1 MPLIPDDEGAPL
13 RAGTLAPEA
22 DPFQQGPTASET
34 IGAAVRQ
41 ENTIANV
48 VSLFNRPTHPP
59 EEGYN
64 PIAAM
69 RGTKYERDYLDAA
82 LSIRSSAEMA
92 DFQARI
98 DREEADRRVLHDAG
112 GWGVAA
118 GVLAGTIDPL
128 VFLPV
133 GGAVRSVKG
142 GYSAVRSAGVVGGLT
157 ALQTG
162 VSEAALQTAQE
173 TRGGAES
180 AIAIA
185 TSGLLGGLIG
195 GGAAALL
202 SRAERQALEGV
213 FDMDRKAISE
223 IVEGPAPTVGLAAPA
238 GAAASD
244 VRRLDLVGY
253 GLDKVPGLSSL
264 VEKMSPTLRV
274 FSSDNIPAKRAMA
287 DLAETALR
295 FEDNLRG
302 IATSLDRNFMA
313 AAPVSRLVQ
322 AQKTGMQLEA
332 AETLKE
338 TFAAYRFGEADA
350 AAPVARAAFDDLR
363 GAVEDGKLAFNDFKR
378 EVTNA
383 LFSGDAH
390 AIPQVE
396 QAAKRIRANI
406 LEPIRA
412 KAIELK
418 LLDPDAA
425 PKGDPSWFARVWNKQ
440 KVAERRPEAVKRFA
454 DWLEGEQTRKAG
466 AQERLSSLSDDL
478 DRVDAARAKLDAR
491 LARLEESALKLE
503 GAIGERAM
511 EARRAGAR
519 ADVLAERRALLA
531 EEQSEIEEFIA
542 AMRDDLRDPQLR
554 ARIDNFERDYRA
566 MRAAE
571 EKARVSDGDL
581 DRIDQQ
587 EAKGELRDRVG
598 KMAAEI
604 VLGERRPVKEP
615 SFVHFI
621 VRAGG
626 LRESQGD
633 VFNVVGSSRAM
644 PGLLSK
650 NGRSVDELGELI
662 YERFNLP
669 ERPLESQV
677 LEWLDEALRG
687 RQPGFWL
694 DSMTGKQQAGIDA
707 TRFAASL
714 DEAMSQAGFTPKS
727 KADVAAFL
735 RGDEAP
741 ARTLEDLDR
750 ALADMEGAAIPPSV
764 KLEGVEGEL
773 TLARED
779 LAAAR
784 GWLRR
789 GLRGRQAAE
798 KRAARVDGGQAEA
811 GIADRASRGR
821 VGILADRRARA
832 LTKKELLEDAV
843 RLQDAAEAEMMAR
856 IEGELQEWGGKSA
869 ADALSAIK
877 ARDKA
882 AAGRDPDAA
891 RLASAD
897 KPTLAAVKRIL
908 DSDRN
913 LSRQELD
920 ARANEIVDRLLGTPD
935 GRLPYDAASGGAK
948 SLATPETGEMR
959 GSLKS
964 RDFAIPT
971 SLVRDF
977 IEDDV
982 EHVLSTVTRTLLPDM
997 ALVERFG
1004 DVDMTLAQ
1012 KQIMEASAAKS
1023 AAAGSNPKAQRV
1035 IDKEREMLLRDVLA
1049 TRDRIR
1055 GTYGMAADSTGRNLA
1070 RFANL
1075 AKSINVVT
1083 DLGGAALNSMG
1094 DAAGVVMRHGFVNV
1108 FRDGWVPFFERMM
1121 ATNPATASD
1130 KRQLK
1135 AMLLAVETQL
1145 NLRQHA
1151 IADIAEN
1158 YRPGSRFE
1166 RSAQWMA
1173 DKSQLVNGQAFWTD
1187 WMKSIA
1193 ATTASAEML
1202 RSVERVVAGRATA
1215 KQITALAEANIDEA
1229 AARRIAAAYA
1239 DGGGQKI
1246 DGARLPNTAEWKDR
1260 SAAQIFEAALQR
1272 ETDIAVVTPG
1282 LEKPLWMSRPVMGLL
1297 GQFKSFIAGANE
1309 RMLIANL
1316 QRSDWNTLQGL
1327 VASVALGM
1335 LSYRL
1340 YTLATGQKASDRPQD
1355 WIKEGMNR
1363 SGVLGWF
1370 DEINAVSGKFTR
1382 GQADAFRLI
1391 GADKPLTRMQS
1402 RGIIG
1407 TLAGPTAGKIERL
1420 AQVAGSA
1427 ASGEW
1432 TASDT
1437 TAVRRLMPFQNL
1449 FYLRQMLDQV
1459 EKGVNSA
1466 FGVPERQAR

>member
-1 MPLIPDDEGAPL
+1 MDK
-13 RAGTLAPEA
+13 RTL
-22 DPFQQGPTASET
+22 
-34 IGAAVRQ
+34 Q
-41 ENTIANV
+41 E
-48 VSLFNRPTHPP
+48 
-59 EEGYN
+59 
-64 PIAAM
+64 
-69 RGTKYERDYLDAA
+69 
-82 LSIRSSAEMA
+82 
-92 DFQARI
+92 
-98 DREEADRRVLHDAG
+98 AG

-118 GVLAGTIDPL
+118 GIAAGTLDPL
-128 VFLPV
+128 IFLAV
-133 GGAVRSVKG
+133 GGAVRSVRG
-142 GYSAVRSAGVVGGLT
+142 GYSVARSAGQVGALS

-162 VSEAALQTAQE
+162 VSELALQAAQE
-173 TRGGAES
+173 TRTAGES
-180 AIAIA
+180 VIAIA
-185 TSGLLGGLIG
+185 TSGVLGGLIG

-202 SRAERQALEGV
+202 SRAERQAVEGLL
-213 FDMDRKAISE
+213 DMDRKAISE

-238 GAAASD
+238 GAAAAD

-253 GLDKVPGLSSL
+253 GIDKVPGLSTL

-295 FEDNLRG
+295 FEDNARG
-302 IATSLDRNFMA
+302 IATSFGG
-313 AAPVSRLVQ
+313 APVSRIVQ
-322 AQKTGMQLEA
+322 AQKVGMQLEA

-338 TFAAYRFGEADA
+338 AFAAYRFGQADA

-363 GAVEDGKLAFNDFKR
+363 GAVEDNKLAFNDFKR

-390 AIPQVE
+390 AIPQVQE
-396 QAAKRIRANI
+396 AAKRIRANI

-412 KAIELK
+412 KAVDLK

-425 PKGDPSWFARVWNKQ
+425 PKNDPSWFARVWNKQ
-440 KVAERRPEAVKRFA
+440 KLAERRPDAVKRFA
-454 DWLEGEQTRKAG
+454 DWLEGEQTRKSA
-466 AQERLSSLSDDL
+466 AQQRLSAISDEL

-491 LARLEESALKLE
+491 LARLEESTLKLE
-503 GAIGERAM
+503 GAISERAM

-519 ADVLAERRALLA
+519 ADVLAERRALIA

-542 AMRDDLRDPQLR
+542 AMREELRDPQLR
-554 ARIDNFERDYRA
+554 ARVDNFERDYRA

-571 EKARVSDGDL
+571 DKARVSDADL

-615 SFVHFI
+615 SFVHWL
-621 VRAGG
+621 VRMGG
-626 LRESQGD
+626 VRESQGD
-633 VFNVVGSSRAM
+633 VFNVVGTSRAM

-650 NGRSVDELGELI
+650 NGRSVDEIGELI
-662 YERFNLP
+662 YERFRLP

-694 DSMTGKQQAGIDA
+694 DSMTVKQQAGIDA

-735 RGDEAP
+735 RGGEAP
-741 ARTLEDLDR
+741 ARTLDDLDR
-750 ALADMEGAAIPPSV
+750 ALADMEAAAIPPSV
-764 KLEGVEGEL
+764 RLEGVEGEL

-779 LAAAR
+779 IAAAR
-784 GWLRR
+784 GAIKD
-789 GLRGRQAAE
+789 GLRGRRQADG
-798 KRAARVDGGQAEA
+798 RARVADGRSAEA
-811 GIADRASRGR
+811 GINVRFNEGGRKSRGR
-821 VGILADRRARA
+821 VGILADRQARA
-832 LTKKELLEDAV
+832 QTKRELLEDAV
-843 RLQDAAEAEMMAR
+843 RLQEAAEAEIMGR
-856 IEGELQEWGGKSA
+856 IERELQEWGGKSA

-882 AAGRDPDAA
+882 AVGRDVDAP

-897 KPTLAAVKRIL
+897 RPTLAAVKRIL

-920 ARANEIVDRLLGTPD
+920 ARANEIVERILGTPD
-935 GRLPYDAASGGAK
+935 GRLPYDAGSGGAK

-959 GSLKS
+959 GALKS

-971 SLVRDF
+971 ALVRDL

-1004 DVDMTLAQ
+1004 DVDMTNAQ

-1023 AAAGSNPKAQRV
+1023 AAAGSNPKAQNAIRN
-1035 IDKEREMLLRDVLA
+1035 ERDALLRDVLA

-1055 GTYGMAADSTGRNLA
+1055 GTYGMAADTTGRNIA
-1070 RFANL
+1070 RFASL
-1075 AKSINVVT
+1075 AKNVNVVT

-1108 FRDGWVPFFERMM
+1108 FRDGWVPFFQRML
-1121 ATNPATASD
+1121 AANPATAAD

-1151 IADIAEN
+1151 VADIAEN

-1166 RSAQWMA
+1166 RAAQWMA

-1193 ATTASAEML
+1193 ATTASAEIL
-1202 RSVERVVAGRATA
+1202 RSVERVAAGRASA
-1215 KQITALAEANIDEA
+1215 KQIAMLAEANIDET

-1239 DGGGQKI
+1239 DGGGRKI
-1246 DGARLPNTAEWKDR
+1246 DGARLPNTADWKDR

-1272 ETDIAVVTPG
+1272 EVDIAVVTPG
-1282 LEKPLWMSRPVMGLL
+1282 LEKPLWLSRPVAGMI

-1327 VASVALGM
+1327 FAAVTLGM

-1340 YTLATGQKASDRPQD
+1340 YTLASGQKASERPQD
-1355 WIKEGMNR
+1355 WVKEGISR
-1363 SGVLGWF
+1363 SGVMGWF
-1370 DEINAVSGKFTR
+1370 DEINAVAGKGTR
-1382 GQADAFRLI
+1382 GQADVFRLI

-1407 TLAGPTAGKIERL
+1407 ALAGPTAGKLERMV
-1420 AQVAGSA
+1420 QISGA
-1427 ASGEW
+1427 ASSGEW

-1437 TAVRRLMPFQNL
+1437 TAVRRLVPFQNL

-1466 FGVPERQAR
+1466 FGVPERQPR